1 MIALDAQAAQYSQT
15 IPAPPTHPNPL
26 HTLRPPSASEVPPCL
41 DIYAQINHF
50 GKLQPRRRK
59 VLQRG
64 SASVLLGTRLERLGV
79 GTDLCSDAGPRWEQ
93 VKLKTSQH
101 LSWDVLLGTHD
112 DTLKSTLHL
121 VQPPP
126 LLSRSLHTT

>member
-15 IPAPPTHPNPL
+15 IPHRPPIPTHC
-26 HTLRPPSASEVPPCL
+26 TLSAHPPSEVPPL
-41 DIYAQINHF
+41 LNSKINHF
-50 GKLQPRRRK
+50 GKLQPQRRRK